1 MNNGGN
7 EMYKVTLMA
16 NDLKKF
22 VKLLTEMTNEAKIEL
37 FPEAMHA
44 RLVDDANA
52 ALIDVTMS
60 KDAFIE
66 YDVKDTTNE
75 NPMVIGVDLVKLS
88 EVIGSA
94 GKLSEVVLEDING
107 KIQVSFD
114 GMIFKLPALD
124 PGTMRA
130 TPRMPTLPFTVKT
143 NFDSEFIKAA
153 LKGIKIVGGDVVI
166 ATDGN
171 VVNFKSSSDDGN
183 SFEFPV
189 TVDGSFEHAE
199 SLYAIGY
206 IKTLALFEGEIG
218 VSYGTD
224 IPAVFESV
232 TENMKVLY
240 MTAPRI
246 SK

>member
-37 FPEAMHA
+37 LPEAMHA

-52 ALIDVTMS
+52 ALIDINMNKT
-60 KDAFIE
+60 AFIE
-66 YDVKDTTNE
+66 YDVNDATNE
-75 NPMVIGVDLVKLS
+75 TPVVIGVDLVKLS

-94 GKLSEVVLEDING
+94 GKLSEIVIEDTRG

-124 PGTMRA
+124 PGTMRQ
-130 TPRMPTLPFTVKT
+130 TPRIPVLPFTIKT
-143 NFDSEFIKAA
+143 SIDSELVKAA
-153 LKGIKIVGGDVVI
+153 LKGIKIIGCDVVI
-166 ATDGN
+166 VAEGEI
-171 VVNFKSSSDDGN
+171 VNFKSSTDDGN
-183 SFEFPV
+183 SFEFPI
-189 TVDGSFEHAE
+189 TVGGDFKRAE
-199 SLYAIGY
+199 SLYSIGY

>member
-37 FPEAMHA
+37 LPDAMHA

-52 ALIDVTMS
+52 ALIDVTLGRE
-60 KDAFIE
+60 AFLE
-66 YDVKDTTNE
+66 YDVKDTTTE
-75 NPMVIGVDLVKLS
+75 RPIVVGVDLVKLY
-88 EVIGSA
+88 EMIFSA
-94 GKLSEVVLEDING
+94 GKLSEVVLEDVNG
-107 KIQVSFD
+107 KIRISFD

-124 PGTMRA
+124 PGTMKQ
-130 TPRMPTLPFTVKT
+130 TPRMPVLPFSVKT
-143 NFDSEFIKAA
+143 TIDSEFVKAI
-153 LKGIKIVGGDVVI
+153 LRGVKIVGGDVVI
-166 ATDGN
+166 ATDGSI
-171 VVNFKSSSDDGN
+171 VNFKSSSDEGN
-183 SFEFPV
+183 AFEFPV
-189 TVDGSFEHAE
+189 TVDGDFEHVE